1 MNHIEQKLDFLR
13 RVEESEEPLQAEET
27 VYLIELLSAKNA
39 DVRCRA
45 AISAGICFLPEF
57 EKPLLQ
63 LLKDKKRIIR
73 VNACDSLSNSANMAV
88 ASELCPLMKS
98 GHRLE
103 RAYSVLSYS
112 DIAVNAGAPKEQSIN
127 VLRPYMEAEKDD
139 WAKAF
144 GVEALAQLGD
154 YGALE
159 HLYRLI
165 GSKDAH
171 ARRAALKCA
180 ARFVAYMD
188 RDMLET
194 TLIRQLEQERDETIK
209 QHIKSLLEQI
219 RTLNEH
225 ET

>member
-1 MNHIEQKLDFLR
+1 M
-13 RVEESEEPLQAEET
+13 
-27 VYLIELLSAKNA
+27 YLIELLSAKNA

-103 RAYSVLSYS
+103 RGYAVMSYS
-112 DIAVNAGAPKEQSIN
+112 DIALNAGAPKEETIN
-127 VLRPYMEAEKDD
+127 VLRPYVEAESDD
-139 WAKAF
+139 WAMAF
-144 GVEALAQLGD
+144 CIEALAQLGD

-159 HLYRLI
+159 HLYRLL
-165 GSKDAH
+165 GSNNAH

-180 ARFVAYMD
+180 ARFAASMD
-188 RDMLET
+188 REKLESA
-194 TLIRQLEQERDETIK
+194 LIRQLEYERDETIK
-209 QHIKSLLEQI
+209 GLISSLLEKVGESEQV
-219 RTLNEH
+219 
-225 ET
+225 